1 MDTVLMES
9 ARATRNRTGPR
20 NLFFSWFCGFH
31 TFKTSGLSLTTAA
44 EV

>member
-1 MDTVLMES
+1 
-9 ARATRNRTGPR
+9 
-20 NLFFSWFCGFH
+20 LFFSWFCGFH